1 MPNTLYFLWDRYH
14 CLFCMGNWNFKNF
27 GDVLKLKLFITEG
40 TFPTGKLYPVQQ
52 CPLNVKGNPKTLG
65 GIKFYAFSSK
75 TAELN
80 EEMLQEWRQ
89 WWNCTWK
96 HLVSQ
101 SLFSFPKET
110 REAIWGGGRAKRL
123 KSHHLFWKAKGKE
136 VRNCS
141 QFTFVFS
148 GMSKTSQQQQKPLST
163 LYMLENKNY
172 IFVI

>member
-14 CLFCMGNWNFKNF
+14 CLFCMGNWNFKNL
-27 GDVLKLKLFITEG
+27 GDVLKLKLFITGG

-89 WWNCTWK
+89 CWNCAWK

-101 SLFSFPKET
+101 SLYSFPKET
-110 REAIWGGGRAKRL
+110 RDAIWGGRREKRETEKSSSLL
-123 KSHHLFWKAKGKE
+123 KSKGHGGEKL
-136 VRNCS
+136 
-141 QFTFVFS
+141 
-148 GMSKTSQQQQKPLST
+148 LSV
-163 LYMLENKNY
+163 YFC
-172 IFVI
+172 IFRDEQN